1 VSLHIVSDA
10 NGRIISVSVHGD
22 TGPLP
27 SGIANAGV
35 SLEKGQQLNVLEVPA
50 KFAGRS
56 LVELTELLKVDFS
69 GSRPKLVAVRETKP
83 RKPAAKKARQG

>member
-1 VSLHIVSDA
+1 VNLHVVSDA

-35 SLEKGQQLNVLEVPA
+35 TLEDGQQLNVLEVPS
-50 KFAGRS
+50 KFAERS
-56 LVELTELLKVDFS
+56 LVELTDLLQVDLS
-69 GSRPKLVAVRETKP
+69 GSRPKLVPARKRKSRKTAV
-83 RKPAAKKARQG
+83 KKAPNG

>member
-1 VSLHIVSDA
+1 VNLHVVSGA

-35 SLEKGQQLNVLEVPA
+35 VLEKGQQLNVLEVPA
-50 KFAGRS
+50 KFAERP
-56 LVELTELLKVDFS
+56 LVELTDLLKVDSS
-69 GSRPKLVAVRETKP
+69 GSRPKLVPVREAKP
-83 RKPAAKKARQG
+83 RKPTAKKARKG

>member
-1 VSLHIVSDA
+1 VNVHVVSDA
-10 NGRIISVSVHGD
+10 SGRIISLSVYGD

-35 SLEKGQQLNVLEVPA
+35 ILEVGQQLAALEVPA
-50 KFAGRS
+50 EFQERP

-69 GSRPKLVAVRETKP
+69 GSRPKLVAR
-83 RKPAAKKARQG
+83 RKTRSRKTAAKKDGKG